1 MNKLALALALS
12 AVGATAGSAQI
23 VNLNTASS
31 IVTDRIQDGTWRREG
46 NTDIYVR
53 TRIDANGNRVVE
65 RARRD
70 ALGNYTIIDSRI
82 LNRDDNRGRTDNTW
96 KRSDNEN
103 RVYVR
108 TRADANGNRIMEK
121 ARRDAN
127 GNYVIF
133 DTKVLG
139 QGRLK
144 DENRNGIDD
153 RAERGKDGKWKK
165 DKNGKK
171 WEKGMRKG
179 EGKHEGKHEGKD
191 RDHEDNDDDEGNS

>member
-1 MNKLALALALS
+1 MNKLALALAFS
-12 AVGATAGSAQI
+12 AIGATAGSAQI
-23 VNLNTASS
+23 VNLNTAASA
-31 IVTDRIQDGTWRREG
+31 ITDRLQDGTWRREG

-53 TRIDANGNRVVE
+53 TRIDANGNRVVD

-70 ALGNYTIIDSRI
+70 ALGNYVVLESRI
-82 LNRDDNRGRTDNTW
+82 VGRDDNRGRTDNTW

-108 TRADANGNRIMEK
+108 RRIDANGNTVLEK

-133 DTKVLG
+133 DSKIVG
-139 QGRLK
+139 PKSVRDRDNDGR
-144 DENRNGIDD
+144 DD
-153 RAERGKDGKWKK
+153 RMENGKAKAKDGKWKQ

-171 WEKGMRKG
+171 WDKAVNKGNGKAKG
-179 EGKHEGKHEGKD
+179 KYK
-191 RDHEDNDDDEGNS
+191 

>member
-1 MNKLALALALS
+1 MNKLALALAFS
-12 AVGATAGSAQI
+12 AIGATAGSAQI
-23 VNLNTASS
+23 VNLNTGAS

-70 ALGNYTIIDSRI
+70 ALGNYTIIDSRVM
-82 LNRDDNRGRTDNTW
+82 NRDDNRGRNDNTW
-96 KRSDNEN
+96 KRSENEN

-108 TRADANGNRIMEK
+108 TRVDANGNRIMEK

-139 QGRLK
+139 QAKLR
-144 DENRNGIDD
+144 DRNNNGIDD
-153 RAERGKDGKWKK
+153 RSENGKAHDGKWKK

-171 WEKGMRKG
+171 WDKAVNKAEKGHGKG
-179 EGKHEGKHEGKD
+179 KGKNK
-191 RDHEDNDDDEGNS
+191 

>member
-1 MNKLALALALS
+1 MNKLALALAFS
-12 AVGATAGSAQI
+12 AVGATAGSAQVI
-23 VNLNTASS
+23 NLNTAAS
-31 IVTDRIQDGTWRREG
+31 VVRDRIQDGTWRREG

-53 TRIDANGNRVVE
+53 TRIDANGNRIVE

-82 LNRDDNRGRTDNTW
+82 SNRNDDNRGRTDGTW
-96 KRSDNEN
+96 KRNGSSGNGN

-108 TRADANGNRIMEK
+108 TRVDANGNRIMEK

-139 QGRLK
+139 QGK
-144 DENRNGIDD
+144 ARNGDND
-153 RAERGKDGKWKK
+153 RDNDGISDRDERRHGKDGKWKK

-171 WEKGMRKG
+171 WDKADKSHGKGKG
-179 EGKHEGKHEGKD
+179 KNK
-191 RDHEDNDDDEGNS
+191 